1 MGMKKGFFVL
11 ILLIMLMS
19 SKTYDSN
26 ILMSGIGTSDLGAA
40 IIRLLTNEYLKTV
53 FYYFRKYIIIKLRD
67 DLS

>member
-40 IIRLLTNEYLKTV
+40 IIGIMGALLIRSTEEK
-53 FYYFRKYIIIKLRD
+53 K
-67 DLS
+67 